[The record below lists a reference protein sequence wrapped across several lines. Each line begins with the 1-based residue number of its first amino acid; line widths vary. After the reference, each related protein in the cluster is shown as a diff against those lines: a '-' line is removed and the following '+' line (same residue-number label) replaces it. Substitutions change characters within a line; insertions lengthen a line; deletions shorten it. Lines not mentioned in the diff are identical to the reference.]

1 MRIVAKTD
9 KGHRRPDNQDR
20 YIAGMLANGVAFG
33 FVADGMGGANG
44 GSVASSHLC
53 SIMEECL
60 FQHND
65 NMAMDREKTVMDAI
79 DTACAEIY
87 HMSKTDSSL
96 SGMGT
101 TISGVS
107 VKDGLCTIYNVG
119 DSRVYILRAGVLNL
133 VTEDHSVVQQL
144 YRQGAI
150 TEEEMATH
158 PQKNLITRAVGVR
171 TDVETDVSEISLEPG
186 DRILCASDGLTNFV
200 LSPELTEL
208 MSADDF
214 YKIPEK
220 LIESA
225 LEHNST
231 DNITAVVLEY

>member
-1 MRIVAKTD
+1 MRIVGKTD
-9 KGHRRPDNQDR
+9 KGYKRPDNQDR
-20 YIAGMLANGVAFG
+20 YVAGALANGISFG

-44 GSVASSHLC
+44 GSVASGHLC
-53 SIMEECL
+53 KMMEECL
-60 FQHND
+60 FQQND
-65 NMAMDREKTVMDAI
+65 NMAMDREKTVLDAI
-79 DTACAEIY
+79 DSACSEIY
-87 HMSKTDSSL
+87 HLSRSDSKL

-101 TISGVS
+101 TISGVT
-107 VKDGLCTIYNVG
+107 VKGNQCTIYNVG
-119 DSRVYILRAGVLNL
+119 DSRVYVLRDGVLNL

-171 TDVETDVSEISLEPG
+171 SDVETDVSEITLMEG

-200 LSPELTEL
+200 LSPELAVIL
-208 MSADDF
+208 ADDDF

-220 LIESA
+220 LIDAA
-225 LEHNST
+225 LAHNAT
-231 DNITAVVLEY
+231 DNITAVVMEY

>member
-1 MRIVAKTD
+1 MRIVGKTD
-9 KGHRRPDNQDR
+9 KGYRRPDNQDR
-20 YIAGMLANGVAFG
+20 YIAGALANGVCFG

-44 GSVASSHLC
+44 GSVASGQLC

-60 FQHND
+60 FQQND
-65 NMAMDREKTVMDAI
+65 NMAMDVEKTVLDAI
-79 DTACAEIY
+79 DASCSEIY
-87 HMSKTDSSL
+87 HMSKRDEKL

-101 TISGVS
+101 TISGVT
-107 VKDGLCTIYNVG
+107 VQGDCCTIYNIG
-119 DSRVYILRAGVLNL
+119 DSRVYVLRGGVLNL

-144 YRQGAI
+144 YSQGAI

-171 TDVETDVSEISLEPG
+171 NDVETDVSEITLLPG

-200 LSPELTEL
+200 TRREMARILS
-208 MSADDF
+208 DRDF
-214 YKIPEK
+214 YNIANK

-225 LEHNST
+225 LGHNAT